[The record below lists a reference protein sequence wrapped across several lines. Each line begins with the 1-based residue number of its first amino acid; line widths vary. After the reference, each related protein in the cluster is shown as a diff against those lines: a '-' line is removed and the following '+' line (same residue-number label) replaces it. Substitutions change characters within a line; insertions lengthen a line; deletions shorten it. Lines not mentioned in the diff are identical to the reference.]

1 MLQSRATI
9 KKGLYALIPTAGHVS
24 NVIPGLEKCHVSIL
38 ASPKLGAGFAAYQIT
53 AVSGGRTVVP
63 FGKELDIELFL
74 YVLKGSL
81 HVNNGEK
88 EGIISENCYFY
99 AAPGTGASFHNMSTA
114 DTEFLIFKKRY
125 RSVMKEKPW
134 TIQGSVKEQFAGWKK
149 EGLTCL
155 ELLPQEMVFDI
166 GFYILIFY
174 PGRSHGFIEIH
185 DQEHGAYILSGEGTY
200 YLNDKWFPVMQSDF
214 IWMGPY
220 VPQGAYS
227 CGDEIFAYLYSK
239 DCNRDIVI

>member
-9 KKGLYALIPTAGHVS
+9 KKGPYVLIPTAWHVS

-88 EGIISENCYFY
+88 EG
-99 AAPGTGASFHNMSTA
+99 
-114 DTEFLIFKKRY
+114 LIH
-125 RSVMKEKPW
+125 VEMKY
-134 TIQGSVKEQFAGWKK
+134 
-149 EGLTCL
+149 
-155 ELLPQEMVFDI
+155 LLI
-166 GFYILIFY
+166 YILRIVT
-174 PGRSHGFIEIH
+174 GT
-185 DQEHGAYILSGEGTY
+185 LSYNEKE
-200 YLNDKWFPVMQSDF
+200 NE
-214 IWMGPY
+214 
-220 VPQGAYS
+220 A
-227 CGDEIFAYLYSK
+227 
-239 DCNRDIVI
+239 